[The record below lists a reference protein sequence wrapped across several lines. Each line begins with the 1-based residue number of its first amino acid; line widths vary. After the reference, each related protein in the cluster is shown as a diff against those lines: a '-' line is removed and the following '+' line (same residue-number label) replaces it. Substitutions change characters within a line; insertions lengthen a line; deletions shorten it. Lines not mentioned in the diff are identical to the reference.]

1 MGRQAEQIE
10 KTIAPLVDAK
20 NPEQA
25 AYAHYLQGEIALL
38 HGEND
43 KAIQLFI
50 LSDQEKST
58 PFSSEGLA
66 RAYQQAGNMK
76 QAVNQYEKFLTSP
89 DHGLLWDPQ
98 QRSIAAH
105 YTLAA
110 DELAMGNPAKAKEAL
125 DPLLALWKDADPDLP
140 LLKQAVALRERLK

>member
-1 MGRQAEQIE
+1 
-10 KTIAPLVDAK
+10 
-20 NPEQA
+20 
-25 AYAHYLQGEIALL
+25 
-38 HGEND
+38 
-43 KAIQLFI
+43 
-50 LSDQEKST
+50 
-58 PFSSEGLA
+58 
-66 RAYQQAGNMK
+66 MK

-140 LLKQAVALRERLK
+140 C